1 MKISVCIATYR
12 RQERLALL
20 LDDLVKQELL
30 PEEVVVV
37 DNDATGSAR
46 EVVDK
51 RIESGTPF
59 PIRYDIQ
66 PVKNI
71 SLTRNRSVALAK
83 CDWIAFIDDDKRAPV
98 LWLRQLAE
106 AVTEYKSD
114 GALGPVVPIVP
125 LEAPDWIQRGHF
137 YDWSRME
144 TGDEVPLNKLRF
156 GNLILRGSILRT
168 SPEPFDVSYGLT
180 GGEDGDLLM
189 RLVQQGEYLVWC
201 DEAIVL
207 EAVEAT
213 RLSLHWLLLR
223 AFHGGQDFARHKLN
237 GRFGNIT
244 LLGRIRLLLRAFV
257 FFMIAVV
264 LMIFHLPFGWHR
276 TVYWL
281 LKASANVGKMSI
293 YLGWNYQACGEKAT

>member
-20 LDDLVKQELL
+20 LDDLVNQDLL
-30 PEEVVVV
+30 PAEVVVV

-46 EVVDK
+46 EVVEK
-51 RIESGTPF
+51 QIESGTPF
-59 PIRYDIQ
+59 PIHYDIQ

-71 SLTRNRSVALAK
+71 SLTRNRTIALAK
-83 CDWIAFIDDDKRAPV
+83 CDWMAFIDDNERAPAP
-98 LWLRQLAE
+98 WLKQLTKTVIKRSA
-106 AVTEYKSD
+106 D

-144 TGDEVPLNKLRF
+144 TGEEVPLNKLRF

-168 SPEPFDVSYGLT
+168 SPEPFDACYGMT

-189 RLVQQGEYLVWC
+189 RLAQQGAYIVWC

-207 EAVEAT
+207 EPVETT
-213 RLSLHWLLLR
+213 RLSLRWLLLR
-223 AFHGGQDFARHKLN
+223 ALRGGQDFARHKLN

-244 LLGRIRLLLRAFV
+244 LLGQMRLLLRAFV

-264 LMIFHLPFGWHR
+264 LMIFHLPFGRHR
-276 TVYWL
+276 AAHWL
-281 LKASANVGKMSI
+281 LKASANIGKLSI
-293 YLGWNYQACGEKAT
+293 FLGWNYQACGEKAI